1 MNDAQIALKFS
12 DDYPYEI
19 DETATPEADLK
30 PTDWAH
36 RAARGVMSDLSDRR
50 GIKWE
55 LQKVDMDTRKGI
67 VAALAEIIRLAHSEA
82 NVIAMAS
89 ADEKT
94 PQNETTL

>member
-1 MNDAQIALKFS
+1 MTDAQIALKFS

-19 DETATPEADLK
+19 DEDANPGADLK

-36 RAARGVMSDLSDRR
+36 RAARGVLSDLSDRR

-55 LQKVDMDTRKGI
+55 LQKVDMDTRKDI

-82 NVIAMAS
+82 NGQVLRAV
-89 ADEKT
+89 T
-94 PQNETTL
+94 PERSEHD